1 MTEPSASHPNLPP
14 HRKVRVDLG
23 PRSYDVLI
31 GRGALLGI
39 NQKRKGPLGEIS
51 FLLKQA
57 GINGT
62 PFIITDSNV
71 VAGSSF
77 SHVRRVLQT
86 DEKAPG
92 NKFVDVGYIAV
103 APGET
108 SKALDTYSSILSRLS
123 SERISRS
130 DVIIALGGGVVGDL
144 AGFVAATYLR
154 GIAFVQVPT
163 TLLAMVDSS
172 VGGKTGV
179 NLPEGKN
186 LVGAFHQP
194 KLVVADLDTLATL
207 PAREFSA
214 GMAEVIKYG
223 AIRDKALFN
232 RVAQPVKPDD
242 ADLDA
247 IVEKCVTIKAR
258 IVEKDEFETKGERA
272 LLNFGH
278 TIGHAIEKAT
288 DYKKYLHGE
297 AISLGMRA
305 AAWLSRRE
313 AGLSQEDTRDL
324 DLALLAHNLPVV
336 LDREVDSQQIL
347 AALGNDKKVASDGVN
362 RWVLLTQLGEAE
374 SGHVIPPELVAQAVE
389 YLRTHPD
396 DL

>member
-1 MTEPSASHPNLPP
+1 MTSPSASQPP
-14 HRKVRVDLG
+14 HRTVRVDLG

-31 GRGALLGI
+31 GRGLI
-39 NQKRKGPLGEIS
+39 GEMGQFVIDHS
-51 FLLKQA
+51 DLHF
-57 GINGT
+57 
-62 PFIITDSNV
+62 PVVIITDDKVKGVS
-71 VAGSSF
+71 
-77 SHVRRVLQT
+77 
-86 DEKAPG
+86 
-92 NKFVDVGYIAV
+92 IA
-103 APGET
+103 ASILLEAFLKLNRPSIESITPAEIISIPSGET
-108 SKALDTYSSILSRLS
+108 SKSMEQVSKLLSNLAKKKVP
-123 SERISRS
+123 RS
-130 DVIIALGGGVVGDL
+130 GTLIGLGGGVIGDL

-154 GIAFVQVPT
+154 GIDFVQVPT

-194 KLVVADLDTLATL
+194 KLVVADLDTLSTL
-207 PAREFSA
+207 PPREFAA

-223 AIRDKALFN
+223 AIKDKALFD
-232 RVAQPVKPDD
+232 RVIKPVKPDA
-242 ADLDA
+242 ADLDV
-247 IVEKCVTIKAR
+247 IVETCVAIKAR
-258 IVEKDEFETKGERA
+258 IVENDEFETKGERA

-288 DYKKYLHGE
+288 GYKKYLHGE

-313 AGLSQEDTRDL
+313 AGLSQEDARDL
-324 DLALLAHNLPVV
+324 DVALIANQLPVV
-336 LDREVDSQQIL
+336 LKPEVDSQAIL
-347 AALGNDKKVASDGVN
+347 AALGNDKKVAADGAN
-362 RWVLLTQLGEAE
+362 RWVLLTKMGQAE
-374 SGHVIPPELVAQAVE
+374 SGRTVSPALVEQAVE

>member
-1 MTEPSASHPNLPP
+1 MFVTIADINLPSDYEMVARSQIEGLGIDNGQMEFKTFHSP
-14 HRKVRVDLG
+14 LKPTDLPNEESKSLKNFVQLSSRLAELKF
-23 PRSYDVLI
+23 PRS
-31 GRGALLGI
+31 GI
-39 NQKRKGPLGEIS
+39 
-51 FLLKQA
+51 
-57 GINGT
+57 
-62 PFIITDSNV
+62 
-71 VAGSSF
+71 
-77 SHVRRVLQT
+77 
-86 DEKAPG
+86 
-92 NKFVDVGYIAV
+92 
-103 APGET
+103 
-108 SKALDTYSSILSRLS
+108 
-123 SERISRS
+123 
-130 DVIIALGGGVVGDL
+130 IIALGGGVVGDL

-154 GIAFVQVPT
+154 GINFVQVPT

-207 PAREFSA
+207 PPREFAA

-223 AIRDKALFN
+223 AIRDKALFD
-232 RVAQPVKPDD
+232 RVIKGVKPGD
-242 ADLDA
+242 ADLDV
-247 IVEKCVTIKAR
+247 IVETCVAIKAR
-258 IVEKDEFETKGERA
+258 IVERDEFETKGERA

-288 DYKKYLHGE
+288 GYKKYLHGE

-313 AGLSQEDTRDL
+313 AGLSQEDARDL
-324 DLALLAHNLPVV
+324 DLALIANQLPVV
-336 LDREVDSQQIL
+336 LDKDVDSQAIL
-347 AALGNDKKVASDGVN
+347 AALGNDKKVAADGVN
-362 RWVLLTQLGEAE
+362 RWVLLTQLGQAE
-374 SGHVIPPELVAQAVE
+374 SGRVISPGLVAQAVD

>member
-1 MTEPSASHPNLPP
+1 MTNEPEQPQGKLPP
-14 HRKVRVDLG
+14 HRKVHVDLG
-23 PRSYDVLI
+23 ARAYDVVI
-31 GRGALLGI
+31 GRGLLIDYFNEYFNEQPLDKMRANSVALIADKNLEGKWGFPI
-39 NQKRKGPLGEIS
+39 KFGMDHAIVEHSFHWISAGESAKSLEQYGEILS
-51 FLLKQA
+51 WLA
-57 GINGT
+57 
-62 PFIITDSNV
+62 
-71 VAGSSF
+71 A
-77 SHVRRVLQT
+77 
-86 DEKAPG
+86 EKFTR
-92 NKFVDVGYIAV
+92 NDLIIAV
-103 APGET
+103 
-108 SKALDTYSSILSRLS
+108 
-123 SERISRS
+123 
-130 DVIIALGGGVVGDL
+130 GGGVIGDL
-144 AGFVAATYLR
+144 VGFVAATYLR
-154 GIAFVQVPT
+154 GINFVQAPT

-207 PAREFSA
+207 PPREFAA

-232 RVAQPVKPDD
+232 RVIKGVKPGD
-242 ADLDA
+242 ADLDV
-247 IVEKCVTIKAR
+247 IVETCVSIKAR
-258 IVEKDEFETKGERA
+258 IVENDEFETKGERA

-288 DYKKYLHGE
+288 GYKKYLHGE

-313 AGLSQEDTRDL
+313 ARLSQEDARDL
-324 DLALLAHNLPVV
+324 DVALIANQLPVV
-336 LDREVDSQQIL
+336 LDREVDSQAIL
-347 AALGNDKKVASDGVN
+347 AALGNDKKVAADGVN
-362 RWVLLTQLGEAE
+362 RWVLLTEMGKAE
-374 SGHVIPPELVAQAVE
+374 SGRIISPELAAQAVE

>member
-1 MTEPSASHPNLPP
+1 MSEPALPP
-14 HRKVRVDLG
+14 HRKVHVDLG
-23 PRSYDVLI
+23 SRAYDVVI
-31 GRGALLGI
+31 GRG
-39 NQKRKGPLGEIS
+39 
-51 FLLKQA
+51 LLKNLPGLLSLAETRSPYAIINDRTVVFEA
-57 GINGT
+57 GNIGDAL
-62 PFIITDSNV
+62 PDV
-71 VAGSSF
+71 HRSSVQ
-77 SHVRRVLQT
+77 S
-86 DEKAPG
+86 
-92 NKFVDVGYIAV
+92 
-103 APGET
+103 GET
-108 SKALDTYSSILSRLS
+108 SKSLEQYGILLSRLAQQKIP
-123 SERISRS
+123 RTGT
-130 DVIIALGGGVVGDL
+130 IIALGGGVIGDL

-194 KLVVADLDTLATL
+194 IVVVADLDTLATL

-223 AIRDKALFN
+223 AIRDAALFE
-232 RVAQPVKPDD
+232 RVARGVKPGD

-247 IVEKCVTIKAR
+247 IVETCVAIKAR
-258 IVEKDEFETKGERA
+258 IVERDEFETKGERA

-288 DYKKYLHGE
+288 GYTRYLHGE
-297 AISLGMRA
+297 AISLGLRA
-305 AAWLSRRE
+305 AAWLSRQV
-313 AGLSQEDTRDL
+313 AGLSQEDARDL
-324 DLALLAHNLPVV
+324 EVALIANQLPVV
-336 LDREVDSQQIL
+336 LDQEVDSQAIL
-347 AALGNDKKVASDGVN
+347 GALGNDKKVAVDGGN
-362 RWVLLTQLGEAE
+362 RWVVLSEIGKSE
-374 SGHVIPPELVAQAVE
+374 SGKIISSELVVRAVD

>member
-1 MTEPSASHPNLPP
+1 MSESNLPP
-14 HRKVRVDLG
+14 HRKVHVDLG
-23 PRSYDVLI
+23 PRAYNVVI
-31 GRGALLGI
+31 GRGLLKVMAQLLGSAGVRAPFSVI
-39 NQKRKGPLGEIS
+39 NDRVVIFEASAINDALPNS
-51 FLLKQA
+51 FR
-57 GINGT
+57 
-62 PFIITDSNV
+62 
-71 VAGSSF
+71 SSVQ
-77 SHVRRVLQT
+77 S
-86 DEKAPG
+86 
-92 NKFVDVGYIAV
+92 
-103 APGET
+103 GET
-108 SKALDTYSSILSRLS
+108 EKTLERYGSLSKRLS
-123 SERISRS
+123 EQKIPRS
-130 DVIIALGGGVVGDL
+130 GTIIGVGGGVIGDL

-194 KLVVADLDTLATL
+194 KLVVADLDTLETL
-207 PAREFSA
+207 PPREFAA

-223 AIRDKALFN
+223 AIRDAALFE
-232 RVAQPVKPDD
+232 RVARGVSPKD
-242 ADLDA
+242 ADLDE
-247 IVEKCVTIKAR
+247 IVEKCVAIKAR
-258 IVEKDEFETKGERA
+258 IVENDEFETKGERA

-288 DYKKYLHGE
+288 NYTTYLHGE

-313 AGLSQEDTRDL
+313 AGLSQEAARDI
-324 DLALLAHNLPVV
+324 DVALIANQLPVV
-336 LDREVDSQQIL
+336 LKPEVDSQAIL
-347 AALGNDKKVASDGVN
+347 NALGNDKKVAADGGN
-362 RWVLLTQLGEAE
+362 RWVLLTEIGKAE
-374 SGHVIPPELVAQAVE
+374 SGKIISPEIVAQAVE

>member
-1 MTEPSASHPNLPP
+1 MTEPTTPQLPP
-14 HRKVRVDLG
+14 HRTVRVDLG
-23 PRSYDVLI
+23 PRAYDVVI
-31 GRGALLGI
+31 GKSAVLGI
-39 NQKRKGPLGEIS
+39 NQFGPGPLGEIS
-51 FLLKQA
+51 VLLKRA
-57 GINGT
+57 AINGK
-62 PFIITDSNV
+62 PFIITDRNV
-71 VAGSSF
+71 RAGFHF
-77 SHVRRVLQT
+77 SRVRRVLQT
-86 DEKAPG
+86 DEAAPG
-92 NKFVDVGYIAV
+92 NNFIDVGYIAV
-103 APGET
+103 ASGEV
-108 SKALDTYSSILSRLS
+108 SKALDTYALVLSRLAA
-123 SERISRS
+123 EKISRG
-130 DVIIALGGGVVGDL
+130 DVLIGLGGGVIGDL

-154 GIAFVQVPT
+154 GINFVQVPT

-223 AIRDKALFN
+223 AIRDKALFD
-232 RVAQPVKPDD
+232 RVIKGVTPAD

-247 IVEKCVTIKAR
+247 IVETCVAIKAR
-258 IVEKDEFETKGERA
+258 IVERDEFETKGERA

-288 DYKKYLHGE
+288 GYKKYLHGE
-297 AISLGMRA
+297 AISLGIRA

-313 AGLSQEDTRDL
+313 AGLSQEDARDL
-324 DLALLAHNLPVV
+324 DLALLANNLPVV
-336 LDREVDSQQIL
+336 LDQGVDSQSIL
-347 AALGNDKKVASDGVN
+347 AALGNDKKVAAGGVN
-362 RWVLLTQLGEAE
+362 RWVLLTELGEAE
-374 SGHVIPPELVAQAVE
+374 SGRVISPERVAQAVE

>member
-1 MTEPSASHPNLPP
+1 MYDEATKNMAFGAFEFENVLPN
-14 HRKVRVDLG
+14 VF
-23 PRSYDVLI
+23 RSCV
-31 GRGALLGI
+31 
-39 NQKRKGPLGEIS
+39 Q
-51 FLLKQA
+51 
-57 GINGT
+57 
-62 PFIITDSNV
+62 
-71 VAGSSF
+71 
-77 SHVRRVLQT
+77 
-86 DEKAPG
+86 
-92 NKFVDVGYIAV
+92 
-103 APGET
+103 PGET
-108 SKALDTYSSILSRLS
+108 SKSMEKVSTYIQRLAQQKIP
-123 SERISRS
+123 RTGT
-130 DVIIALGGGVVGDL
+130 VIALGGGVIGDL

-223 AIRDKALFN
+223 AIRDAVLFK
-232 RVAQPVKPDD
+232 RVVNGVKPDD
-242 ADLDA
+242 KDLDE
-247 IVEKCVTIKAR
+247 IVEKCVAIKAR
-258 IVEKDEFETKGERA
+258 IVERDEFETKGERA

-288 DYKKYLHGE
+288 NYTKYLHGE
-297 AISLGMRA
+297 AIALGMRA

-313 AGLSQEDTRDL
+313 AGLSQEDARDL
-324 DLALLAHNLPVV
+324 DLALIANQLPVV
-336 LDREVDSQQIL
+336 LDKEVDSQAIL
-347 AALGNDKKVASDGVN
+347 AALGNDKKVAADGVN
-362 RWVLLTQLGEAE
+362 RWVLLTKMGEAE
-374 SGHVIPPELVAQAVE
+374 SGRVISPTLIAQAVE

>member
-1 MTEPSASHPNLPP
+1 MISDENMPEGY
-14 HRKVRVDLG
+14 RR
-23 PRSYDVLI
+23 
-31 GRGALLGI
+31 ALT
-39 NQKRKGPLGEIS
+39 R
-51 FLLKQA
+51 
-57 GINGT
+57 
-62 PFIITDSNV
+62 
-71 VAGSSF
+71 
-77 SHVRRVLQT
+77 
-86 DEKAPG
+86 
-92 NKFVDVGYIAV
+92 
-103 APGET
+103 
-108 SKALDTYSSILSRLS
+108 SILSRSDEVGGQSQMTGYLVDLPALS
-123 SERISRS
+123 PGESSKSLQTYVGIMSRLAEAKVPRS
-130 DVIIALGGGVVGDL
+130 GLVIALGGGVIGDL

-154 GIAFVQVPT
+154 GINFVQVPT

-194 KLVVADLDTLATL
+194 KLVVADLDTLKTL
-207 PAREFSA
+207 PPREFAA

-223 AIRDKALFN
+223 AIRDKALFD
-232 RVAQPVKPDD
+232 RVMKGVKPGDE
-242 ADLDA
+242 DLDE

-258 IVEKDEFETKGERA
+258 IVENDEFETKGERA

-288 DYKKYLHGE
+288 GYKKYLHGE

-313 AGLSQEDTRDL
+313 SGLSQEDARDL
-324 DLALLAHNLPVV
+324 DLALLANQLPVV
-336 LDREVDSQQIL
+336 LDKEVDSQAIL
-347 AALGNDKKVASDGVN
+347 AALGNDKKVAADGVN
-362 RWVLLTQLGEAE
+362 RWVLLAKMGEAE
-374 SGHVIPPELVAQAVE
+374 SGRVVSPELVVQAVE

>member
-1 MTEPSASHPNLPP
+1 MTESAASKLPP

-31 GRGALLGI
+31 GRGLLLQIQSIFEAYGLKTTRI
-39 NQKRKGPLGEIS
+39 QIVDFSVRKLEWFSSLAQLNLSQRQNIGYLLPTAAPSGEEAKSIETYGNILRDMATGQVS
-51 FLLKQA
+51 RHA
-57 GINGT
+57 
-62 PFIITDSNV
+62 IIVSV
-71 VAGSSF
+71 
-77 SHVRRVLQT
+77 
-86 DEKAPG
+86 
-92 NKFVDVGYIAV
+92 
-103 APGET
+103 
-108 SKALDTYSSILSRLS
+108 
-123 SERISRS
+123 
-130 DVIIALGGGVVGDL
+130 GGGVIGDL

-154 GIAFVQVPT
+154 GINFVQVPT

-207 PAREFSA
+207 PAREFAA

-223 AIRDKALFN
+223 AIREKALFD
-232 RVAQPVKPDD
+232 RVARGVKPGDD
-242 ADLDA
+242 DLDE
-247 IVEKCVTIKAR
+247 IVEKCVAIKAR
-258 IVEKDEFETKGERA
+258 IVERDEFETKGERA

-288 DYKKYLHGE
+288 GYTKYLHGE

-313 AGLSQEDTRDL
+313 AGLSQEDARDL
-324 DLALLAHNLPVV
+324 DLALIANQLPVV
-336 LDREVDSQQIL
+336 LDKEVDSQSIL
-347 AALGNDKKVASDGVN
+347 AALGNDKKVAADGVN
-362 RWVLLTQLGEAE
+362 RWVLLTQLGQAE
-374 SGHVIPPELVAQAVE
+374 SGRVIPPELVAQAVE

>member
-1 MTEPSASHPNLPP
+1 MTEPAAPKLP
-14 HRKVRVDLG
+14 HRTVRVDLG
-23 PRSYDVLI
+23 PRAYDVVI
-31 GRGALLGI
+31 GRGLLVHI
-39 NQKRKGPLGEIS
+39 QLIFETYDLNTTRVQ
-51 FLLKQA
+51 
-57 GINGT
+57 
-62 PFIITDSNV
+62 ITDFSIRKTDWFHSLAKLNLSNRQNIGYMLPT
-71 VAGSSF
+71 A
-77 SHVRRVLQT
+77 
-86 DEKAPG
+86 APT
-92 NKFVDVGYIAV
+92 
-103 APGET
+103 GEEAK
-108 SKALDTYSSILSRLS
+108 SLETYSNILRDLA
-123 SERISRS
+123 SERVSRQA
-130 DVIIALGGGVVGDL
+130 IIVSVGGGVIGDL

-154 GIAFVQVPT
+154 GINFVQVPT

-223 AIRDKALFN
+223 AIRDKALFD
-232 RVAQPVKPDD
+232 RVSKTVSPADP
-242 ADLDA
+242 DLDV
-247 IVEKCVTIKAR
+247 IVETCVAIKAR
-258 IVEKDEFETKGERA
+258 IVERDEFETKGERA

-288 DYKKYLHGE
+288 GYKKYLHGE

-313 AGLSQEDTRDL
+313 AGLSQEDARDL
-324 DLALLAHNLPVV
+324 DLALIANNLPVV
-336 LDREVDSQQIL
+336 LDQAVDSQSIL
-347 AALGNDKKVASDGVN
+347 AALGNDKKVAADGVN
-362 RWVLLTQLGEAE
+362 RWVLLTELGQAE
-374 SGHVIPPELVAQAVE
+374 SGRVVSPGLVAQAVE

>member
-1 MTEPSASHPNLPP
+1 MTEPAAPSLPP
-14 HRKVRVDLG
+14 HRTVRVDLG
-23 PRSYDVLI
+23 LRAYDVVI
-31 GRGALLGI
+31 GRGLL
-39 NQKRKGPLGEIS
+39 RAMDV
-51 FLLKQA
+51 FLMARQLA
-57 GINGT
+57 ART
-62 PFIITDSNV
+62 
-71 VAGSSF
+71 
-77 SHVRRVLQT
+77 
-86 DEKAPG
+86 
-92 NKFVDVGYIAV
+92 
-103 APGET
+103 
-108 SKALDTYSSILSRLS
+108 
-123 SERISRS
+123 
-130 DVIIALGGGVVGDL
+130 VIIADDAIELGLPLKTVKNALNRPEIPSFYLRIPGGESTKSMASLTTLLSDLATAKVSRSGTVIGLGGGVIGDL

-154 GIAFVQVPT
+154 GINFVQVPT

-223 AIRDKALFN
+223 AIRDKALFD
-232 RVAQPVKPDD
+232 RVLKGVTPAD

-247 IVEKCVTIKAR
+247 IVETCVAIKAR
-258 IVEKDEFETKGERA
+258 IVERDEFETKGERA

-288 DYKKYLHGE
+288 GYKKYLHGE

-313 AGLSQEDTRDL
+313 AGLSQEDARDL
-324 DLALLAHNLPVV
+324 DLALISNNLPVV
-336 LDREVDSQQIL
+336 LDKEVDSQSIL
-347 AALGNDKKVASDGVN
+347 AALGNDKKVAADGVN
-362 RWVLLTQLGEAE
+362 RWVLVPEMGQAE
-374 SGHVIPPELVAQAVE
+374 SGRVISPGLVAQAVE

-396 DL
+396 DI